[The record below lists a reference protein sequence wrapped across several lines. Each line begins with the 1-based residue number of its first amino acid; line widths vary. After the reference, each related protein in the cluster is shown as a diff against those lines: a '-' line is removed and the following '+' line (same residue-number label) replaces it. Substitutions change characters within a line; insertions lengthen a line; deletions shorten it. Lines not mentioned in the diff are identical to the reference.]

1 MDRKGWIR
9 VAAVLIVCVL
19 VAAVWRWF
27 PTEWDLDA
35 ISAWMAPHRHV
46 WYALPFVMLA
56 YIGLSLVP
64 VVLLIAATGIAF
76 GPVLGPIYAMA
87 GCLASGSVGFAIGR
101 RLGQRRVE
109 ELGGERVAR
118 VTRTL
123 KRNGTLAVF
132 FLRKIPLPF
141 TLANIVVGASTVSYR
156 DFVLGTVL
164 GMTGL
169 VVGLAGFGYQL
180 TMVLRRPSPVT
191 VAAALLFVSVP
202 LTVAWLINR
211 SLRRARPAG

>member
-1 MDRKGWIR
+1 
-9 VAAVLIVCVL
+9 VA
-19 VAAVWRWF
+19 
-27 PTEWDLDA
+27 
-35 ISAWMAPHRHV
+35 
-46 WYALPFVMLA
+46 LA
-56 YIGLSLVP
+56 YIGLALVP

-87 GCLASGSVGFAIGR
+87 GCLASGSVGFVIGR
-101 RLGQRRVE
+101 WLGQRRVE

-141 TLANIVVGASTVSYR
+141 TLANIVVGASTVSYG

-180 TMVLRRPSPVT
+180 TMVLRSPSPVT
-191 VAAALLFVSVP
+191 VAARAAVRQRAADGGVADQP
-202 LTVAWLINR
+202 LAA
-211 SLRRARPAG
+211 SGEAGGMRARASRVRATPERADAIVQPGKNCWRLERAHQFLLHPGRG